1 MNISIAQFAGPYKK
15 ANEFWGKANIQERRR
30 RKELIKINKEKEL
43 YGHRFL
49 IYIFRTVSKK
59 ARVMTSE
66 FLMYS

>member
-30 RKELIKINKEKEL
+30 RKELIKVNKEKEL

-49 IYIFRTVSKK
+49 VYFSNCFKESKSYDFRIFYV
-59 ARVMTSE
+59 
-66 FLMYS
+66 